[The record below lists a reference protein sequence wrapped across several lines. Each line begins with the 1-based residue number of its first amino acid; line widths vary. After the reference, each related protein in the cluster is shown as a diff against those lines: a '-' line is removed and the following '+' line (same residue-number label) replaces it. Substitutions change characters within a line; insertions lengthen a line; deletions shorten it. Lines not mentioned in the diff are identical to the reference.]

1 MAAPLGA
8 QTGGPRCA
16 QHPWEAPEG
25 DIGLFWD
32 VMSGNTHLETG
43 NAAGAGAAGVITSCI
58 TLISKKPQNTP
69 QQAQNAPNKAN
80 QKQCVQ

>member
-16 QHPWEAPEG
+16 QHPWEAHEG

-43 NAAGAGAAGVITSCI
+43 NAAGAGAAGVITSCMYH
-58 TLISKKPQNTP
+58 PY
-69 QQAQNAPNKAN
+69 
-80 QKQCVQ
+80 